1 LLVKRKNVDKMK
13 FGKTG
18 KINFT
23 EVITASVAGMGYTVV
38 TNALSNSKTIGPKWN
53 ANKDQNYAL
62 GATALGAGLMYFMP
76 KAKWTKAAGL
86 GLIGA
91 GGAVG
96 AQVITGA
103 IKPGG
108 TVNGFFGDALRKA
121 AKFTPAGIAV
131 EGADKLK
138 QLLNRNAACNCDNGQ
153 RAISQAAS
161 GPLPMGRGKYSYSRP
176 RLNGVGPGSYADLS
190 AADVLG
196 YN

>member
-1 LLVKRKNVDKMK
+1 MK
-13 FGKTG
+13 LGKTG
-18 KINFT
+18 KINFE

-38 TNALSNSKTIGPKWN
+38 TNALANSKTIGPKWN
-53 ANKDQNYAL
+53 VNKDTNYAL
-62 GATALGAGLMYFMP
+62 GATALGAGLMYFLP

-91 GGAVG
+91 GGAVA

-108 TVNGFFGDALRKA
+108 TMNGFFGDALRKA

-131 EGADKLK
+131 EGGQKLK
-138 QLLNRNAACNCDNGQ
+138 QLLNRNAACASDNN
-153 RAISQAAS
+153 ISQ
-161 GPLPMGRGKYSYSRP
+161 GRNTMDRAFMKNKRAQ
-176 RLNGVGPGSYADLS
+176 RLNGVGPGSYAEL
-190 AADVLG
+190 AAYDALG

>member
-1 LLVKRKNVDKMK
+1 MK

-18 KINFT
+18 KINFE

-38 TNALSNSKTIGPKWN
+38 TNALSNSDTIGPKWN
-53 ANKDQNYAL
+53 ANKDTNYAL
-62 GATALGAGLMYFMP
+62 GATALGAGLMYFLP
-76 KAKWTKAAGL
+76 KAKWSKAAGL

-91 GGAVG
+91 GGAVA
-96 AQVITGA
+96 AQVITNK

-108 TVNGFFGDALRKA
+108 TINGFFSDALRKA

-131 EGADKLK
+131 EGGQKLK
-138 QLLNRNAACNCDNGQ
+138 QLLNRNAACNCDNNIAE
-153 RAISQAAS
+153 RAISQ
-161 GPLPMGRGKYSYSRP
+161 GRSFIKNKRSQ

-190 AADVLG
+190 AMDVLG

>member
-1 LLVKRKNVDKMK
+1 LLKRKNVDKMK
-13 FGKTG
+13 LGKTG
-18 KINFT
+18 KINFE

-38 TNALSNSKTIGPKWN
+38 TNALANSKTIGPKWN
-53 ANKDQNYAL
+53 ANKDTNYAL
-62 GATALGAGLMYFMP
+62 GATALGAGLMYFLP

-91 GGAVG
+91 GGAVA

-108 TVNGFFGDALRKA
+108 TMNGFFGDALRKA

-131 EGADKLK
+131 EGGQKLK
-138 QLLNRNAACNCDNGQ
+138 QLLNRNAACASDNN
-153 RAISQAAS
+153 ISQGRAAIERAF
-161 GPLPMGRGKYSYSRP
+161 MKNKRAQ
-176 RLNGVGPGSYADLS
+176 RLNGVGPGSYAEL
-190 AADVLG
+190 AAYETLG

>member
-1 LLVKRKNVDKMK
+1 MK

-18 KINFT
+18 KINFE

-38 TNALSNSKTIGPKWN
+38 TNALANSKTIGPKWN
-53 ANKDQNYAL
+53 ANKDTNYAL
-62 GATALGAGLMYFMP
+62 GATALGAGLMYFLP

-91 GGAVG
+91 GGAVA

-108 TVNGFFGDALRKA
+108 TMNGFFGDALRKA

-131 EGADKLK
+131 EGGQKLK
-138 QLLNRNAACNCDNGQ
+138 QLLNRNAACSCPSTEM
-153 RAISQAAS
+153 AISQ
-161 GPLPMGRGKYSYSRP
+161 GRNPIDRVYLKNKRAQ
-176 RLNGVGPGSYADLS
+176 RLNGVGPGSYAEL
-190 AADVLG
+190 AAYETLG